1 MISDV
6 RRLIGNVEVS
16 EDKGLIT
23 VSGIPSYAF
32 TNDIKNVWNTIRIN
46 NYMFVKATRSEL
58 TLYSFFAIEFEIIL
72 EKILETPNARTNK
85 RALRE
90 ILAQLREN
98 TWLAKREQS
107 YPSLLNSIHLKEIKF
122 TLLPHQKEFFE
133 LYNNIVPRYNLRGLL
148 LMVPPGGGKTISG
161 ISVAVGL
168 QSEITYIVCPNNA
181 VFEVWAKTLA
191 NDMTKKQSYWVSREG
206 KPIPQDCKWFIF
218 HYEDLQK
225 AVDLAYLAKDKRSV
239 ILLDESHNFNDPSS
253 NRTQL
258 FLQLCKDTKCR
269 NILFASGT
277 PIKALG
283 IEAVTLLKAI
293 DPLFTKAVSE
303 RFVKIFGKSANKAND
318 ILAHRLGL
326 VSYKVAK
333 TTFMDKEPIIEDKY
347 IKLKNGNEFTLPA
360 VREVMRNFITERMQ
374 YYNSRKKQY
383 EETYFGLIKKY
394 YEPTLKTDNQLKE
407 YENYKNTINN
417 FRRFGYD
424 PITGGDNAKFCN
436 YYEREYIEPF
446 IPEKLR
452 KDFREA
458 KTVVKYLELKVR
470 GECLGRILYKERER
484 CIAEIAKNVNYGDII
499 DGAEKK
505 TLIFTTHVNV
515 VDIASEVLVNEGY
528 KPLKVYAET
537 NSELVPMVKQYR
549 EDPDINPMVATY
561 ASLSTAVPLI
571 MANTLIMLNSPFR
584 HHEQDQAISRC
595 NRLGQDKQVYVYRFF
610 LDTEGI
616 PNLSTR
622 SEDIF
627 EWSKQQVE
635 QILGVSVPPDADENI
650 ALESELG
657 FVNYYDYKPTRPFM
671 ASLDW

>member
-258 FLQLCKDTKCR
+258 FLQLCEDTKCR